1 MKKLINNI
9 FSKTVGIGIVLLSS
23 VSAIAGDAGIG
34 DRLSSAAGE
43 VGIFGDLLMIIIG
56 VAGVILLFMGGI
68 GLKKYA
74 DNSQQNPLMKP
85 MIFFVAGGIMTGF
98 TAFQSMLS
106 TSLTGSSGDEDTG
119 RGGFKAPDSSS

>member
-1 MKKLINNI
+1 M
-9 FSKTVGIGIVLLSS
+9 LSS
-23 VSAIAGDAGIG
+23 FSAIAGDAGIG

-98 TAFQSMLS
+98 TAFQGLLS
-106 TSLTGSSGDEDTG
+106 ESVTGEEIDKDTG
-119 RGGFKAPDSSS
+119 RKKFDAGDL

>member
-1 MKKLINNI
+1 MKNIIKSILIFINIAI
-9 FSKTVGIGIVLLSS
+9 FSFS
-23 VSAIAGDAGIG
+23 VNAAESLQ
-34 DRLSSAAGE
+34 DRFKSWGE
-43 VGIFGDLLMIIIG
+43 EVFVFGDLLMIIIG

-98 TAFQSMLS
+98 TAFQGLLS
-106 TSLTGSSGDEDTG
+106 ESVTGEEIDKDTG
-119 RGGFKAPDSSS
+119 RKKFDAGDL